1 MVRSKSTTNKGINAK
16 RIQEI
21 VNYDLSL
28 GMLVNPNIKQQ
39 LVLNPIGVQVAL
51 KTLKELREELDVYDI
66 KLDEIDCNRIFD
78 NIESLT
84 ETEVFIRSINSYL
97 NYRNDYNKVIQ
108 TKELDKD
115 FSREQRQ
122 KLADDLEEEIKKE
135 YRKIETIGKINKTLR
150 RASEAKI
157 SELSSELRD
166 ILSTLEVPT
175 EEYINN
181 RLYAIAEF
189 KLREIKNRLK
199 FLLDVGLDYLSLARN
214 SGTLSGGECYGGNSI
229 NVRNKNFT
237 KWNKKP

>member
-97 NYRNDYNKVIQ
+97 NYRNDYMKILQ

-115 FSREQRQ
+115 FSREERQ

-150 RASEAKI
+150 RASESKI

-175 EEYINN
+175 EESINN

-189 KLREIKNRLK
+189 KLREIKNRLDYK
-199 FLLDVGLDYLSLARN
+199 ISYLSQVM
-214 SGTLSGGECYGGNSI
+214 EEI
-229 NVRNKNFT
+229 E
-237 KWNKKP
+237 

>member
-51 KTLKELREELDVYDI
+51 KTLKELRKELDVYDI

-189 KLREIKNRLK
+189 KLREIKNRLDSK
-199 FLLDVGLDYLSLARN
+199 ITYL
-214 SGTLSGGECYGGNSI
+214 E
-229 NVRNKNFT
+229 NVMEEIA
-237 KWNKKP
+237 

>member
-66 KLDEIDCNRIFD
+66 KLDEIDCNWIFD

-84 ETEVFIRSINSYL
+84 ETEVFIISINSYL

-175 EEYINN
+175 EESINN
-181 RLYAIAEF
+181 ILYAIAEF
-189 KLREIKNRLK
+189 KLREIKNRLDSK
-199 FLLDVGLDYLSLARN
+199 ITYL
-214 SGTLSGGECYGGNSI
+214 E
-229 NVRNKNFT
+229 NVMEEIA
-237 KWNKKP
+237 

>member
-28 GMLVNPNIKQQ
+28 GMLVNPNIKKQ

-189 KLREIKNRLK
+189 KLREIKNRLDSK
-199 FLLDVGLDYLSLARN
+199 ITYL
-214 SGTLSGGECYGGNSI
+214 E
-229 NVRNKNFT
+229 NVMEEIA
-237 KWNKKP
+237 

>member
-1 MVRSKSTTNKGINAK
+1 MVRSKSTTNKGINSK

-39 LVLNPIGVQVAL
+39 LVLNPIGVKVAL
-51 KTLKELREELDVYDI
+51 KTLKELREALEGFDIDI
-66 KLDEIDCNRIFD
+66 KEIDCNRVFGG
-78 NIESLT
+78 NT
-84 ETEVFIRSINSYL
+84 ELSEIEVFIRSINSYL
-97 NYRNDYNKVIQ
+97 NYRNDYMKILQ

-115 FSREQRQ
+115 FSREERQ

-150 RASEAKI
+150 RASESKI

-175 EEYINN
+175 EESINN

-189 KLREIKNRLK
+189 KLREIKNRLDYK
-199 FLLDVGLDYLSLARN
+199 ISYLSQVM
-214 SGTLSGGECYGGNSI
+214 EEI
-229 NVRNKNFT
+229 E
-237 KWNKKP
+237 

>member
-108 TKELDKD
+108 TKVLDKD

-189 KLREIKNRLK
+189 KLREIKNRLDSK
-199 FLLDVGLDYLSLARN
+199 ITYL
-214 SGTLSGGECYGGNSI
+214 E
-229 NVRNKNFT
+229 NVMEEIA
-237 KWNKKP
+237 

>member
-108 TKELDKD
+108 TKQLDKD

-189 KLREIKNRLK
+189 KLREIKNRLDSK
-199 FLLDVGLDYLSLARN
+199 ITYL
-214 SGTLSGGECYGGNSI
+214 E
-229 NVRNKNFT
+229 NVMEEIA
-237 KWNKKP
+237 

>member
-97 NYRNDYNKVIQ
+97 NYRNDYMKILQ

-115 FSREQRQ
+115 FSREERQ
-122 KLADDLEEEIKKE
+122 KLADDLEEEIKNE
-135 YRKIETIGKINKTLR
+135 YRQIETIGKINKTLR

-166 ILSTLEVPT
+166 ILSTLEVQT

-189 KLREIKNRLK
+189 KLREIKNRLDSK
-199 FLLDVGLDYLSLARN
+199 ITYL
-214 SGTLSGGECYGGNSI
+214 E
-229 NVRNKNFT
+229 NVMEEIA
-237 KWNKKP
+237 

>member
-175 EEYINN
+175 EESINN
-181 RLYAIAEF
+181 ILYAIAEF
-189 KLREIKNRLK
+189 KLREIKNRLDSK
-199 FLLDVGLDYLSLARN
+199 ITYL
-214 SGTLSGGECYGGNSI
+214 E
-229 NVRNKNFT
+229 NVMEEIA
-237 KWNKKP
+237 

>member
-66 KLDEIDCNRIFD
+66 KLDEIDCNQIFD

-84 ETEVFIRSINSYL
+84 ETEVFIISINSYL

-189 KLREIKNRLK
+189 KLREIKNRLDSK
-199 FLLDVGLDYLSLARN
+199 ITYL
-214 SGTLSGGECYGGNSI
+214 E
-229 NVRNKNFT
+229 NVMEEIA
-237 KWNKKP
+237 

>member
-1 MVRSKSTTNKGINAK
+1 M
-16 RIQEI
+16 
-21 VNYDLSL
+21 
-28 GMLVNPNIKQQ
+28 
-39 LVLNPIGVQVAL
+39 QVAL

-166 ILSTLEVPT
+166 ILSTLEVQT

-189 KLREIKNRLK
+189 KLREIKNRLDSK
-199 FLLDVGLDYLSLARN
+199 ITYL
-214 SGTLSGGECYGGNSI
+214 E
-229 NVRNKNFT
+229 NVMEEIA
-237 KWNKKP
+237 

>member
-175 EEYINN
+175 E
-181 RLYAIAEF
+181 IAEF
-189 KLREIKNRLK
+189 KLREIKNRLDSK
-199 FLLDVGLDYLSLARN
+199 ITYL
-214 SGTLSGGECYGGNSI
+214 E
-229 NVRNKNFT
+229 NVMEEIA
-237 KWNKKP
+237 

>member
-97 NYRNDYNKVIQ
+97 NCRNDYNKVIQ

-189 KLREIKNRLK
+189 KLREIKNRLDSK
-199 FLLDVGLDYLSLARN
+199 ITYL
-214 SGTLSGGECYGGNSI
+214 E
-229 NVRNKNFT
+229 NVMEEIA
-237 KWNKKP
+237 

>member
-1 MVRSKSTTNKGINAK
+1 MAKVKNTTIINAK

-175 EEYINN
+175 EESINN

-189 KLREIKNRLK
+189 KLREIKNRLDYK
-199 FLLDVGLDYLSLARN
+199 ISYLSQVM
-214 SGTLSGGECYGGNSI
+214 EEI
-229 NVRNKNFT
+229 E
-237 KWNKKP
+237 

>member
-150 RASEAKI
+150 RASESKI

-175 EEYINN
+175 EESINN

-189 KLREIKNRLK
+189 KLREIKNRLDYK
-199 FLLDVGLDYLSLARN
+199 ISYLSQVM
-214 SGTLSGGECYGGNSI
+214 EEI
-229 NVRNKNFT
+229 E
-237 KWNKKP
+237 